1 METEKM
7 VIGKTVKKKFFL
19 TLFSGLLLLSLLI
32 GAMGFTGTAFA
43 VPLGGMGDFYVAF
56 DELEGEGFE
65 LNPQMGETGN
75 MDEAPL
81 VRNIMDKATI
91 DNLHIYKDLKMPT
104 GKWIRINI
112 IASEPTEI
120 QGLIQDAQLID
131 ADLSFD
137 GMKIMQANTS
147 DMSEAEAFEKNW
159 TQSGDTVKIQDA
171 KIVTDYLFQ
180 EFVALNGAKIFL
192 ESIDGPET
200 TNNES
205 GTNEGDSDSS
215 AVPASSDNSGGS
227 DSSGDGGSS
236 GSGLLPE
243 TATQTWLYIV
253 IGVGLIVTSSIILV
267 TRKVKSPVQG

>member
-1 METEKM
+1 ME
-7 VIGKTVKKKFFL
+7 
-19 TLFSGLLLLSLLI
+19 SLR
-32 GAMGFTGTAFA
+32 T
-43 VPLGGMGDFYVAF
+43 
-56 DELEGEGFE
+56 
-65 LNPQMGETGN
+65 
-75 MDEAPL
+75 
-81 VRNIMDKATI
+81 
-91 DNLHIYKDLKMPT
+91 
-104 GKWIRINI
+104 
-112 IASEPTEI
+112 
-120 QGLIQDAQLID
+120 
-131 ADLSFD
+131 
-137 GMKIMQANTS
+137 NTS

-159 TQSGDTVKIQDA
+159 TQSGETCKIKDP
-171 KIVTDYLFQ
+171 KIVTYYLFQ

-267 TRKVKSPVQG
+267 TRKVK